1 MEKIEFRRILPKL
14 SDAIFSVPVRIKII
28 GIMVLPV
35 LIMGWVLNYW
45 VQTGLSD
52 WLSYLLSDERVDV
65 AMQAGSRSVFL
76 VTALSAVAS
85 MLLTALLMLTLTK
98 PLLELIRVT
107 ERVANGDLASR
118 ARIWVQDEIGVVA
131 SSVNQMLDRLVSSQ
145 QKLERTNRR
154 LEAINRVAV
163 AAGREL
169 NLQDVL
175 DASLKTTLDVFGHQ
189 SGWIYMRDP
198 TDPGDTQLQLV
209 SAVAIPPEVE
219 PEIRNETGEL
229 CDCKRHL
236 LSDES
241 NTEAHI
247 HYCKRMTSILGAKDF
262 EIFHITIPLEAR
274 GQRFGLINAICS
286 GDTKPTENDMDT
298 LTTIGTQISEV
309 VVNAWLH
316 ASLKEKEAARQT
328 LLTALVSAQED
339 ERARLA
345 RELHDDAGQS
355 LTSLLIRLKT
365 LEKQAPSQEFQQG
378 VADLCKTTS
387 ETIEQI
393 REISHRLRPAALEE
407 FGLEVAL
414 RTLAEEMFVDMGISA
429 ECQLHLGG
437 QRLPFEI
444 ETNLYRI
451 TQESLTNV
459 IRHSNAKN
467 VRLELVV
474 RSNVIRLCIEDDGEG
489 FSTENV
495 VGRPN
500 RRQLGLMSLQERG
513 EMMGGALVVKSAP
526 GHGTTVEVQVPF
538 EFEVE
543 NKTA

>member
-14 SDAIFSVPVRIKII
+14 SDAVFSVPVRIKII

-76 VTALSAVAS
+76 VTALAAMAS
-85 MLLTALLMLTLTK
+85 ILLTALLMLTLTK
-98 PLLELIRVT
+98 PLLELIQVT

-131 SSVNQMLDRLVSSQ
+131 RSVNQMLDRLVSSQ
-145 QKLERTNRR
+145 QKLERSNRR

-169 NLQDVL
+169 ELQDVL
-175 DASLKTTLDVFGHQ
+175 DTSLKTTLDVLGHK
-189 SGWIYMRDP
+189 SGWINMRDP
-198 TDPGDTQLQLV
+198 TDPADTRLQLV
-209 SAVAIPPEVE
+209 SAVAIPSELE
-219 PEIRNETGEL
+219 PEIRKDTGEL
-229 CDCKRHL
+229 CACKPHL
-236 LSDES
+236 LSEAAS
-241 NTEAHI
+241 IEAHI
-247 HYCKRMTSILGAKDF
+247 HVCERLASLMGSN
-262 EIFHITIPLEAR
+262 EHQIFHITIPLEAR
-274 GQRFGLINAICS
+274 GQRFGMINAVCS
-286 GDTKPTENDMDT
+286 EDTRPTENDMDT
-298 LTTIGTQISEV
+298 LTTIGAQISEF

-316 ASLKEKEAARQT
+316 ASLKEKEAARQA
-328 LLTALVSAQED
+328 LLTALVNAQEN

-365 LEKQAPSQEFQQG
+365 LEKRAPSQELRQSI
-378 VADLCKTTS
+378 ADLCKTTS
-387 ETIEQI
+387 ETIEQV
-393 REISHRLRPAALEE
+393 RGISHRLRPAALEE

-414 RTLAEEMFVDMGISA
+414 RTLAEEMLADVGITA

-451 TQESLTNV
+451 TQEGLTNV
-459 IRHSNAKN
+459 IRHSNASK
-467 VRLELVV
+467 
-474 RSNVIRLCIEDDGEG
+474 VILALIVLPHAIGLRIEDDGDG
-489 FSTENV
+489 FSTGDI
-495 VGRPN
+495 VGKDD
-500 RRQLGLMSLQERG
+500 RRRLGLMSIQERA
-513 EMMGGALVVKSAP
+513 EMMGGSLVVQSAP
-526 GHGTTVEVQVPF
+526 GSGASVEVRVPF
-538 EFEVE
+538 EMED
-543 NKTA
+543 KTA